1 MNKNILRFKPFIALL
16 AVFFMSSPGYS
27 QNFWQQTNGPFGGGV
42 QVLASNS
49 SGDIFAGTRIG
60 GVFRS
65 TDNGD
70 TWSPIN
76 TGLTAT
82 FVSALAIN
90 SSGDIFAGTFGGESG
105 VFRSTDNGDTWR
117 QINTG
122 LTNINVVALAIN
134 SSGDIFAGTFGGG
147 VFRSPDNGDTWSPI
161 NTGLTNTNVV
171 ALAINSSGDIFA
183 GTFGGG
189 VFRSVESTTA
199 VEEIATRIP
208 SSFALEQNYPNPFNP
223 STTIEYSVQKA
234 GIVQI
239 KIHNTLGQLVRTL
252 VNESRPI
259 GEYSTAWDGK
269 NDSGR
274 KVTSGTYF
282 YRLQFG
288 DFISIKKMLLIR

>member
-70 TWSPIN
+70 TWRPVN
-76 TGLTAT
+76 TGLAAT
-82 FVSALAIN
+82 FVR
-90 SSGDIFAGTFGGESG
+90 T
-105 VFRSTDNGDTWR
+105 
-117 QINTG
+117 
-122 LTNINVVALAIN
+122 LAIN

-147 VFRSPDNGDTWSPI
+147 VFRS
-161 NTGLTNTNVV
+161 
-171 ALAINSSGDIFA
+171 A
-183 GTFGGG
+183 
-189 VFRSVESTTA
+189 ESTTA
-199 VEEIATRIP
+199 VEEIATSIP
-208 SSFALEQNYPNPFNP
+208 SSFSLEQNYPNPFNP

-234 GIVQI
+234 GNVRV
-239 KIHNTLGQLVRTL
+239 KIHNTLGQLIRNL
-252 VNESRPI
+252 VNESKPI
-259 GEYSTAWDGK
+259 GEYSISWDGK

-282 YRLQFG
+282 YQLQVG
-288 DFISIKKMLLIR
+288 DFISTKKMLLILLNE